1 MARNIAK
8 QNIKHSWSTNPWRF
22 KLGVNREVLI
32 YVNTACKMP
41 AELWALFGSRFSLP
55 PSGKRV
61 MQKKEMLSFS
71 FELGSR

>member
-1 MARNIAK
+1 MSTERGSNLCK
-8 QNIKHSWSTNPWRF
+8 HCMQNASRA
-22 KLGVNREVLI
+22 LGLI
-32 YVNTACKMP
+32 
-41 AELWALFGSRFSLP
+41 GSRFSLP